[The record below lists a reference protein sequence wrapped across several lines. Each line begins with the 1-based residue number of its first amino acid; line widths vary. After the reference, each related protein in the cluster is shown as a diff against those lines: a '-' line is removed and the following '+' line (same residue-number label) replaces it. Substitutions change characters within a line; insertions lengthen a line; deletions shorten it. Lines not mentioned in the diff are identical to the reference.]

1 MVANAITNL
10 FLGEDSSSQ
19 KIINLLVLLFVIL
32 AVVFALESAMGLVT
46 IGRLERQVNLLN
58 ELNALSEKGL
68 GSHRQLVHL
77 DNAFNE
83 AVRDLEQY
91 NTNLTQIVQKHL
103 PEFRQVSWIKTIPG
117 ALVWILLGLLTLR
130 TTKGGFLQK
139 SMGCAVMSGFGL
151 AISYVLAGM
160 IPTSNA
166 LVAAILSFC
175 GGLFA
180 LVFLVVIGIAL
191 TSRKQPVTKE
201 EEQPEN

>member
-91 NTNLTQIVQKHL
+91 N
-103 PEFRQVSWIKTIPG
+103 
-117 ALVWILLGLLTLR
+117 A
-130 TTKGGFLQK
+130 
-139 SMGCAVMSGFGL
+139 
-151 AISYVLAGM
+151 
-160 IPTSNA
+160 
-166 LVAAILSFC
+166 
-175 GGLFA
+175 
-180 LVFLVVIGIAL
+180 
-191 TSRKQPVTKE
+191 
-201 EEQPEN
+201 